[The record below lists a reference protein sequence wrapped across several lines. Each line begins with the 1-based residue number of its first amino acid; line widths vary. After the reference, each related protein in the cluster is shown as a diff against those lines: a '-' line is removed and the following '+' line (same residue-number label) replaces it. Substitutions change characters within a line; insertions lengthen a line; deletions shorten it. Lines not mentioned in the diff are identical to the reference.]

1 MNKLYYLLPSIIA
14 YACFAFV
21 LLELNPSKWDPI
33 SRVFFVF
40 VMICI
45 NAFGLYV
52 IQEIKEERNNNE
64 KSYGK

>member
-1 MNKLYYLLPSIIA
+1 MNKLYYLLPSIIV

-21 LLELNPSKWDPI
+21 LLELNPCNWDAI

-40 VMICI
+40 VMIGV

-52 IQEIKEERNNNE
+52 IQEIKKERNIVCQDTRI
-64 KSYGK
+64 